1 MLAQRSHLELVN
13 LTLIPYASREKQEEE
28 KALPNY
34 ISNALSRNTGS
45 MYWHANTL
53 SSDPT

>member
-13 LTLIPYASREKQEEE
+13 LTPIPYARREKEE
-28 KALPNY
+28 KKELPNY
-34 ISNALSRNTGS
+34 ISNALSRNAGS
-45 MYWHANTL
+45 PYWHTNTL

>member
-1 MLAQRSHLELVN
+1 MLAQRSHLELV
-13 LTLIPYASREKQEEE
+13 TLIPYASREKQEE